1 MREGAAPQDPRWQ
14 ETCLARS
21 PFSRGSR
28 HAALGMQ
35 LLCPQTRGVGA
46 SPGRGSSRVFVFSF
60 LQVADVS
67 RALGPLS
74 PVDEFCPARSLQAF
88 DWSLGIHADHTKTEE
103 THSYSLFQG
112 AHWGAKKRASS
123 SALRAPQHC
132 SARPAP
138 QTKLPCVCVLPRAPR
153 TVPCLTLP
161 PHACCTPVSEMSSSP
176 SGRRLVQNGVSCRLA
191 SRQGFVAADT

>member
-14 ETCLARS
+14 ETCLALS

-74 PVDEFCPARSLQAF
+74 PVDEFCAVCRPLIGL
-88 DWSLGIHADHTKTEE
+88 LGSMPTTPRQRRHIVT
-103 THSYSLFQG
+103 
-112 AHWGAKKRASS
+112 ASS
-123 SALRAPQHC
+123 RELTGGQRSG
-132 SARPAP
+132 
-138 QTKLPCVCVLPRAPR
+138 LPRQ
-153 TVPCLTLP
+153 
-161 PHACCTPVSEMSSSP
+161 H
-176 SGRRLVQNGVSCRLA
+176 
-191 SRQGFVAADT
+191 